1 MERRALKA
9 PPDSKG
15 KRADRLT
22 NWFIALAA
30 DTFSLQA
37 TSCPHACKHAHLCPF
52 PSQRNQACARTG
64 SFHGSPVPWRSR
76 VRGTGE
82 KRAVKDNLLSF
93 SFTHKAHQLETNLDL
108 VTAGI
113 CVLFYS
119 TCFSELYISV
129 CQKSGVEILIIK
141 GEMETNTQWVASTG
155 KTQV

>member
-1 MERRALKA
+1 MNPGLQEEISWSIQTGAISDGETGSESTTWLKRQE
-9 PPDSKG
+9 G
-15 KRADRLT
+15 RH
-22 NWFIALAA
+22 NWFVALAA

-82 KRAVKDNLLSF
+82 KRAVKDNLLLSF
-93 SFTHKAHQLETNLDL
+93 SFTHKAHQQETNLDL

-119 TCFSELYISV
+119 TCFSELYSQFV
-129 CQKSGVEILIIK
+129 RNQGWKFS
-141 GEMETNTQWVASTG
+141 
-155 KTQV
+155 